1 MTTRSSPPQP
11 DSSVLAFTE
20 EIHRTGPPG
29 GLTVGGDGERERQ
42 GEGEAADGDPAHGPV
57 RAAVRERPL
66 EEVVRLVTLLE
77 KSPECADAAGSLL
90 RAAAL
95 DRPVED
101 VARLV
106 AELTRPPRPADS
118 ADDTIRAAVRHR
130 CVEDVTRLVALLHQA
145 PQRPHC
151 GREAV
156 RAAAGTRTPEELV
169 ELIAGLVREQAPAR
183 PSAAEAEPVEPGEEP
198 VGGRRTAPGAP
209 DAHKAADAADAAAE
223 PAARSAT
230 ADGLRNRN
238 HGRLLFWPSWLAAA
252 ALVVCGAAHFPLH
265 RQGAPMLVYGLAL
278 AVSVL
283 CAVLALL
290 LAVRPGVAV
299 LVASAVGPGL
309 LAALGYVE
317 GRFASAGLSR
327 ALSVTVAPPAGAGL
341 TAACASLASLA
352 ALSLLLMVQ
361 VAERHPAP
369 RPTD

>member
-11 DSSVLAFTE
+11 DPSVLAFTE
-20 EIHRTGPPG
+20 EIHRAGPPG
-29 GLTVGGDGERERQ
+29 GVAAVGDGVSE
-42 GEGEAADGDPAHGPV
+42 GEGEAADGDPARGPAQ
-57 RAAVRERPL
+57 AAVGERLL

-106 AELTRPPRPADS
+106 AELPRPPRPADS
-118 ADDTIRAAVRHR
+118 ADATIRAAVRHR
-130 CVEDVTRLVALLHQA
+130 CIEDVTRLVAMLHRA

-169 ELIAGLVREQAPAR
+169 ELIAGLVREQVPAR
-183 PSAAEAEPVEPGEEP
+183 LPAAEAEPVEPGEEP
-198 VGGRRTAPGAP
+198 MGGRRTAPGDP
-209 DAHKAADAADAAAE
+209 DAREAADAADAAG
-223 PAARSAT
+223 PSAT
-230 ADGLRNRN
+230 ADGHRDRD

-265 RQGAPMLVYGLAL
+265 RQGAPLLVYGLAL

>member
-1 MTTRSSPPQP
+1 MTTRSSPPQSDP
-11 DSSVLAFTE
+11 SVLPFTE
-20 EIHRTGPPG
+20 ELHRAGPPG
-29 GLTVGGDGERERQ
+29 GPTAGGES
-42 GEGEAADGDPAHGPV
+42 EGGAADGDPAPGLV
-57 RAAVRERPL
+57 QAAVGARPL

-77 KSPECADAAGSLL
+77 KSPEGADAAGSLL

-106 AELTRPPRPADS
+106 AELTRPPRPADG

-130 CVEDVTRLVALLHQA
+130 CVEDVTRLVALLHRA

-169 ELIAGLVREQAPAR
+169 ELIAGLVREQVPAR
-183 PSAAEAEPVEPGEEP
+183 LPAAEPVEPGEEP
-198 VGGRRTAPGAP
+198 PAGRRTAPGDP
-209 DAHKAADAADAAAE
+209 DAQEAAGAAE
-223 PAARSAT
+223 PAGPT
-230 ADGLRNRN
+230 ADGPRDRD
-238 HGRLLFWPSWLAAA
+238 HRRLLFWPSWLAAA

-265 RQGAPMLVYGLAL
+265 RQGAPLLVYGLAL

-361 VAERHPAP
+361 VAERHPTP